1 MGRESTLLRH
11 EVMVLLRAGPLRL
24 AAMLALVFALL
35 LVGRAFGGDRGA
47 DRGADRPPDAVA
59 GTYRM
64 AGTVRLAPG
73 ALPARELDARGD
85 AVLVRGAGGV
95 LRARL
100 AARGQR
106 CDLEGQLGAG
116 GGLSFAP
123 GQVCRVVL
131 DGEEARGTVEATL
144 ERGSGRAAAGLLAL
158 DLTFKLDGAV
168 RLRPASLEV
177 LGAAF
182 KNGGWLPEMPVNGD
196 ASARAEGR
204 RDESRAVGR

>member
-35 LVGRAFGGDRGA
+35 LAGRAFGGERGA
-47 DRGADRPPDAVA
+47 DRAADHPPDVA

-85 AVLVRGAGGV
+85 AVLERGAKGV

-106 CDLEGQLGAG
+106 CDLEGRLAAG
-116 GGLSFAP
+116 GALSFAP

-144 ERGSGRAAAGLLAL
+144 ERGSGRAAAGLLAV

-168 RLRPASLEV
+168 RLRPASFEV

-182 KNGGWLPEMPVNGD
+182 GGGGWLPEMPVKGD